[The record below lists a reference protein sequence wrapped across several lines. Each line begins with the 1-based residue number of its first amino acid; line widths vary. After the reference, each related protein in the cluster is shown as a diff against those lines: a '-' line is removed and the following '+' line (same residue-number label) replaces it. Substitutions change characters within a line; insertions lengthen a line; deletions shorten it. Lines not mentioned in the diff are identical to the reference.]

1 MRSNEAI
8 QLKLQMLNLYFI
20 YEVETCVSINDIE
33 WLSSFVIHTISSGK
47 KKEKTVG
54 IKTGAYW
61 KCTNAIKL
69 QFVDWSHELKW
80 LWFSF
85 TTVQVP

>member
-54 IKTGAYW
+54 IKTGAY
-61 KCTNAIKL
+61 
-69 QFVDWSHELKW
+69 
-80 LWFSF
+80 
-85 TTVQVP
+85 